1 MFALSSPFTAPSLA
15 RRRISASG
23 TESSARR
30 RTTPALRVVASGS
43 EPSPLNGKKIRALP
57 LPIAQPQGYMWNEV
71 KKMRPS
77 TEEEATCQP
86 AKDSCS
92 IERIA
97 MKYDERCGSCGGS
110 GMVKTRSFGSSRN
123 RRRSST
129 MGRCL
134 LCGGVG
140 FVRDVT
146 TRIEPDFTKDDS
158 MPANY
163 DPWGIGFER
172 GEEAPFCD
180 VPEKRRGSGGR
191 PSKGGAQN
199 KVNPR

>member
-110 GMVKTRSFGSSRN
+110 GMVKTKLWVRSNLGELHD
-123 RRRSST
+123 
-129 MGRCL
+129 GACL

-140 FVRDVT
+140 FVRVVT

-172 GEEAPFCD
+172 GKAPFCD
-180 VPEKRRGSGGR
+180 VTERGGDQR
-191 PSKGGAQN
+191 PSKARH
-199 KVNPR
+199 KTK